1 MLCQAIGS
9 LAERIPAQGSAFSG
23 LLLAKD
29 GSYTLLA
36 PSDLQEFTGLSTT
49 TILQRQLLTLDV
61 GWDLI
66 KWHLEGMYGSIE
78 IGKDNEGRPTMRI
91 MNSVDLK
98 APSDASA
105 PSNQMIL
112 EWMGGSSNDMVADS
126 VLALL
131 MGIDTSP
138 ASVKS
143 MSLRAVV
150 TRAAS

>member
-1 MLCQAIGS
+1 M
-9 LAERIPAQGSAFSG
+9 AEHIPAQGSAFSG

-29 GSYTLLA
+29 GNYTLLA

-49 TILQRQLLTLDV
+49 TILQRQKLTLDV

-66 KWHLEGMYGSIE
+66 KWHLEGMYGSVE
-78 IGKDNEGRPTMRI
+78 VGKDQEGRPTMRV
-91 MNSVDLK
+91 MKSVDLK
-98 APSDASA
+98 MPTEGSP
-105 PSNQMIL
+105 PSNQMLL

-143 MSLRAVV
+143 ALS
-150 TRAAS
+150 ASSSWRLGD

>member
-1 MLCQAIGS
+1 M
-9 LAERIPAQGSAFSG
+9 QGSSFSG

-36 PSDLQEFTGLSTT
+36 PSDLQAFAGLATT
-49 TILQRQLLTLDV
+49 SILQRQRINIDV

-66 KWHLEGMYGSIE
+66 KWHLEGMYGSVE
-78 IGKDNEGRPTMRI
+78 VGKDSEGKVTMRV
-91 MNSVDLK
+91 MKCVDLK
-98 APSDASA
+98 LGGGDGREV
-105 PSNQMIL
+105 L
-112 EWMGGSSNDMVADS
+112 VEWTGGSTNDMVADS

-143 MSLRAVV
+143 K
-150 TRAAS
+150 